1 MPKHDM
7 QPMRFDCDKDEERIV
22 VNRTGRL
29 QHYKFDCG
37 EYGEISFAVPA
48 GGSFA
53 YKRTEHLPQV
63 FTD

>member
-1 MPKHDM
+1 MAKQDM
-7 QPMRFDCDKDEERIV
+7 QPMRFDCEKGEERIV

-29 QHYKFDCG
+29 QQIKFDCG

-48 GGSFA
+48 DGCFA